1 MWSKRG
7 AVCLLALTTCCC
19 WLATAAQ
26 QQQQDTDAAVP
37 TTTLSSSLSTTTAG
51 NHSES
56 DSQHADGE
64 SLQNGRARS
73 QQQQQPAGT
82 GSVCGRDGDCPAL
95 LACLAGT
102 CQDPCT
108 ALPCP
113 LDGAHCKG
121 GHQQAYNVCTIF
133 KKALSHLNFFY
144 SKSRRAYNS
153 VGKDIG
159 SIWS

>member
-1 MWSKRG
+1 MARAMWSKRG

-19 WLATAAQ
+19 WLTTASQQQ

-37 TTTLSSSLSTTTAG
+37 TTTLSSSLSTTSAG

-56 DSQHADGE
+56 DAQHADGE

-73 QQQQQPAGT
+73 QQQQPAGT
-82 GSVCGRDGDCPAL
+82 GSLCGRDGDCPAL

-121 GHQQAYNVCTIF
+121 GHQHAYNVCPIF
-133 KKALSHLNFFY
+133 KSFLLIYFT
-144 SKSRRAYNS
+144 
-153 VGKDIG
+153 
-159 SIWS
+159 

>member
-1 MWSKRG
+1 MARAMWSKRG

-26 QQQQDTDAAVP
+26 QQQQQDTDAAVP
-37 TTTLSSSLSTTTAG
+37 TTTLSSSLSTTAG

-56 DSQHADGE
+56 DSHQADGE

-73 QQQQQPAGT
+73 QQQQPAGT

-121 GHQQAYNVCTIF
+121 GHQHAHNVCPIF
-133 KKALSHLNFFY
+133 KSFLLIYFT
-144 SKSRRAYNS
+144 
-153 VGKDIG
+153 
-159 SIWS
+159 

>member
-1 MWSKRG
+1 MARAMWSKRG

-19 WLATAAQ
+19 WLTTASQQQ

-37 TTTLSSSLSTTTAG
+37 TSTLSSSLSSTAG

-56 DSQHADGE
+56 DSPHADGE

-73 QQQQQPAGT
+73 QQQQPAGT

-121 GHQQAYNVCTIF
+121 GHQHVCPSPL
-133 KKALSHLNFFY
+133 KSPEPLQLFFPV
-144 SKSRRAYNS
+144 N
-153 VGKDIG
+153 I
-159 SIWS
+159 I

>member
-1 MWSKRG
+1 MARAMWSKRG

-26 QQQQDTDAAVP
+26 QQQQQDTDAAVP
-37 TTTLSSSLSTTTAG
+37 TSTLSSSLSSTAG

-56 DSQHADGE
+56 DSPHADGE

-73 QQQQQPAGT
+73 QQQQPAGT
-82 GSVCGRDGDCPAL
+82 GSLCGRDGDCPAL

-121 GHQQAYNVCTIF
+121 GHQHAYNVCPI
-133 KKALSHLNFFY
+133 L
-144 SKSRRAYNS
+144 
-153 VGKDIG
+153 
-159 SIWS
+159 